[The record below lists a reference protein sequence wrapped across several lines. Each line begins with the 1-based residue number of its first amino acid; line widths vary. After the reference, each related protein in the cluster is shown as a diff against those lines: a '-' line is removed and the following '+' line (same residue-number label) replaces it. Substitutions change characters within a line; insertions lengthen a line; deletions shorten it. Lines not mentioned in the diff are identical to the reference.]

1 MKTKAFAII
10 LFFCASSVA
19 YSQHTGNDYANFR
32 RQALKEHAQ
41 FRKQVYDGYADFL
54 KQVWHEFKAFKG
66 QTRLTAPKPLVA
78 PRAEPLPVEPQPGRL
93 PQPKVP
99 DRKPEPQVRPTSP
112 TLPVPSQDPRIDN
125 QPKFDFAFYNVTMQC
140 HKMATQ
146 PVPSLQPEDIAK
158 AWRNYSQATDAACVA
173 NSLIQLAQAY
183 GFNDWLTVEL
193 VRNYV
198 DALCRQRSAT
208 DRIVLQHYLL
218 MQMGYNVRM
227 ARTDRQLVLLI
238 PTQQTMYEQPYLT
251 IDNQRYYV
259 FGDRVSPVDER
270 TRSYYSYDLP
280 SHVKTGRIVS
290 LLYSAHNN
298 SSLFGQQ
305 LLRTITDGRL
315 TITVHVSKNLME
327 ALRHYPPMDIP
338 FYAQS
343 VVSPALHNEVWQ
355 QLRAQLQG
363 MSQRDAVAALL
374 HFGQYAFAYATDGE
388 QHGYEKAYF
397 LEENFY
403 YPKNDC
409 EDRAIFLASAIRQ
422 LLNLDVQLVQYPGHE
437 CTAVHFTDSSV
448 VGDGYIYDGRTYLI
462 CDPCY
467 IGAGIGRC
475 MPDYK
480 QVQPKVQL
488 W

>member
-1 MKTKAFAII
+1 
-10 LFFCASSVA
+10 
-19 YSQHTGNDYANFR
+19 
-32 RQALKEHAQ
+32 
-41 FRKQVYDGYADFL
+41 
-54 KQVWHEFKAFKG
+54 
-66 QTRLTAPKPLVA
+66 
-78 PRAEPLPVEPQPGRL
+78 
-93 PQPKVP
+93 
-99 DRKPEPQVRPTSP
+99 
-112 TLPVPSQDPRIDN
+112 
-125 QPKFDFAFYNVTMQC
+125 
-140 HKMATQ
+140 
-146 PVPSLQPEDIAK
+146 
-158 AWRNYSQATDAACVA
+158 
-173 NSLIQLAQAY
+173 
-183 GFNDWLTVEL
+183 
-193 VRNYV
+193 
-198 DALCRQRSAT
+198 
-208 DRIVLQHYLL
+208 
-218 MQMGYNVRM
+218 MGYNVRM
-227 ARTDRQLVLLI
+227 ARTDKQLVLLI

-259 FGDRVSPVDER
+259 FGDRVNPVDES

-290 LLYSAHNN
+290 LLYPAHNN

-327 ALRHYPPMDIP
+327 ALRHYPPMYIP
-338 FYAQS
+338 LYAQS

-363 MSQRDAVAALL
+363 MSQRDVVAALL

-437 CTAVHFTDSSV
+437 CTAVHFTDPSV
-448 VGDGYIYDGRTYLI
+448 VGDGYIYDGRNYLI